1 MSIKAS
7 AVRSQWSQNATTTH
21 TSVIENSTVKKT
33 SNLGLTSSSSRHSE
47 TLASAATSGK
57 QEPHSN
63 YFVGSEPVPSLNNH
77 VSKKRPCDQ
86 WTSVGICIKG
96 DRCQYLH
103 DPQVRIA
110 AIELFIISTHE
121 SRSKKLYVSVM
132 KN

>member
-7 AVRSQWSQNATTTH
+7 AVRSQRSQNAAATH
-21 TSVIENSTVKKT
+21 TSVIENSAVK
-33 SNLGLTSSSSRHSE
+33 
-47 TLASAATSGK
+47 
-57 QEPHSN
+57 
-63 YFVGSEPVPSLNNH
+63 GSEPAPSLNGHNR

-96 DRCQYLH
+96 DWCQYLH

-110 AIELFIISTHE
+110 AIELFIISTHK
-121 SRSKKLYVSVM
+121 SRSKKLYISIM